1 MSSHFLDSRF
11 MRDLVEILK
20 PEARF
25 EHEAIHSFDPSGVN
39 DPVHHSHLQYLN
51 LGYELV
57 KIGPGIAFMVRHTHR
72 VELIQT
78 TVPEHVGYVFPYG
91 EAGRELYHEQ
101 ASDLKESMGVW
112 EFIEDDTDSTR
123 SFALFRHLP
132 TDLVLQILHRE
143 RPLFEGIEW

>member
-25 EHEAIHSFDPSGVN
+25 EHEAIHAFDPQAAN

-51 LGYELV
+51 LGYRLV
-57 KIGPGIAFMVRHTHR
+57 KVAGDVVFVSRHSHR
-72 VELIQT
+72 VELIPT
-78 TVPEHVGYVFPYG
+78 TTSEHVGYVFPYG

-101 ASDLKESMGVW
+101 VSDLNESTGVW
-112 EFIEDDTDSTR
+112 KRMESGYNSSR
-123 SFALFRHLP
+123 SYALFRHTS
-132 TDLVLQILHRE
+132 TDLVLQVLHRE